1 MEKPIKYYQ
10 TAKELDFEQYPEQ
23 IGRKNVNALRGIDR
37 TDLFL
42 DKKVAVKYLK
52 INFLYG

>member
-1 MEKPIKYYQ
+1 MEKPLKYYQ